1 MSQTFDHYR
10 FIFVK
15 RFFVMKKEILTRLV
29 GLGVLSWLIP
39 FAVSFMFFKPGGE
52 LLVPYATF
60 KSSIMAVGV
69 LSGSYL
75 LFQFFKAVDAE
86 FVKYGVLVG
95 IIWLLLNLLLD
106 ILVLVPMMKSTLSE
120 YFTTIGIGYISI
132 PAVSIAMG
140 YLLQQKVSR

>member
-1 MSQTFDHYR
+1 
-10 FIFVK
+10 
-15 RFFVMKKEILTRLV
+15 MKKEILTRLV

-52 LLVPYATF
+52 LMVPYATF

-75 LFQFFKAVDAE
+75 LLQFFKAVDAE

-120 YFTTIGIGYISI
+120 YFTTIGLGYISI

-140 YLLQQKVSR
+140 YLLQYKLSRR

>member
-1 MSQTFDHYR
+1 
-10 FIFVK
+10 
-15 RFFVMKKEILTRLV
+15 MKKEILTRLI

-106 ILVLVPMMKSTLSE
+106 ILILVPMMKSTLSE
-120 YFTTIGIGYISI
+120 YFTTIGLGYISI

-140 YLLQQKVSR
+140 YLLQYKLSRR

>member
-1 MSQTFDHYR
+1 
-10 FIFVK
+10 
-15 RFFVMKKEILTRLV
+15 MKKEILTRLI

-52 LLVPYATF
+52 LMVPYATF

-106 ILVLVPMMKSTLSE
+106 ILILVPMMKSTLSE

-140 YLLQQKVSR
+140 YLLQYKLSRR

>member
-1 MSQTFDHYR
+1 
-10 FIFVK
+10 
-15 RFFVMKKEILTRLV
+15 MKKEILTRLV

-106 ILVLVPMMKSTLSE
+106 ILILVPMMKSTLSE
-120 YFTTIGIGYISI
+120 YFTTIGLGYISI